1 MYEFYISYPEGTM
14 VDTKAILKKAE
25 LFERLAQYGDRK
37 SFLQALAQDSIWV
50 DPIGGLDDPY
60 DSPPPKKQHT
70 FLRDGDR
77 INPEVQKALV
87 RLYPESASWIKPDG
101 IVGPNTRGAL
111 NRYKTDYKE
120 SREMSDPAF
129 QADLIR
135 KSYIPSEA
143 R

>member
-1 MYEFYISYPEGTM
+1 M

-25 LFERLAQYGDRK
+25 LFEKLALYGDRK
-37 SFLQALAQDSIWV
+37 SFLQALAQDSVWV
-50 DPIGGLDDPY
+50 DPIKNLDDPY
-60 DSPPPKKQHT
+60 ENPAPKPQYKP
-70 FLRDGDR
+70 LSDGAR

-101 IVGPNTRGAL
+101 IMGPNTRGAL
-111 NRYKTDYKE
+111 NRYKAEHKD
-120 SREMSDPAF
+120 SREIGDPTF

-135 KSYIPSEA
+135 KSYIPSEG